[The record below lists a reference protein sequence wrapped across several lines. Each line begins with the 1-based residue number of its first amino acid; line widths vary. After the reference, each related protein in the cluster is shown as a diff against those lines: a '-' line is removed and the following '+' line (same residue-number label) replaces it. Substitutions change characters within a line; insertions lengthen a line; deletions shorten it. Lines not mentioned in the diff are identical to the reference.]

1 MNADQAREL
10 IASVGHIELS
20 GRNEY
25 VLEKTNRETLNAA
38 IEWLRHNSEVPHRRD
53 ENGEESYLYDY
64 PEELENIADMFLEI
78 FRKSQRE
85 AGKKIAYPGD
95 PATRVVWLGTCAS
108 PETIVRYFIRMR
120 KAENLHDGAFGYGVR
135 DGLYL
140 SMLLHLQDL
149 MDYADAQKILKKT
162 EN

>member
-1 MNADQAREL
+1 MTEKEAMKL
-10 IASVGHIELS
+10 IGSAGRIELS

-25 VLEKTNRETLNAA
+25 VLENTDREKLNAA
-38 IEWLRHNSEVPHRRD
+38 IEWLRNNSEVPHKKD

-120 KAENLHDGAFGYGVR
+120 RAENFSDGAFGYGVR

-149 MDYADAQKILKKT
+149 MDYADAQKILK
-162 EN
+162 ESGN